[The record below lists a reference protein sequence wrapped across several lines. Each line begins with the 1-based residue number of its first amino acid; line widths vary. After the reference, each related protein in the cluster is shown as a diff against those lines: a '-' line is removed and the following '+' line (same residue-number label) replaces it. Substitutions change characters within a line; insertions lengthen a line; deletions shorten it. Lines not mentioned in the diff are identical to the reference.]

1 MAGLNKVTVDDINL
15 LAVAGLAAWNY
26 SLGVKNDLLAQKTE
40 EQELQLKGYQNHLF
54 HVIFMPVIIEFSRC
68 IGTF

>member
-1 MAGLNKVTVDDINL
+1 MGIVFV

-40 EQELQLKGYQNHLF
+40 EQELQLKDTKTNWIHWGPKEHL
-54 HVIFMPVIIEFSRC
+54 
-68 IGTF
+68 